1 VLEGPNVY
9 FPRPAIKLTLAVPA
23 WQRATAARLDRL
35 AKALDVAPSVRA
47 GDRGSD
53 QRVRF
58 ASRVAAQCARA
69 IAAAT
74 GTRLGVRGR
83 SASTDRIVVA
93 FPWRRRGTAEAL
105 ARELARMMNDLLET
119 RRLPER
125 LIDAAA
131 ARVEAAHPGDAP
143 SVPDPRIPVV
153 AVTGTNGKTT
163 TVRLLA
169 HLIRTSG
176 RSVAYS
182 STDGV
187 YHDGRLL
194 ETGDYSG
201 FGGAA
206 MALSQ
211 PGVEVAVLETARGG
225 ILLRGIGT
233 AHNDVAVVTN
243 ISSDHLG
250 LNDVYTLDQLAEV
263 KQAITR
269 ITRPEGWDVFNADDP
284 RVLAMRRGATGRPFL
299 FSRDMNH
306 PAIRETLDE
315 GGRAMTVLD
324 RWIVALGQG
333 GALRRLV
340 PLEDVPI
347 TLSGISA
354 HHVQNAM
361 AAAAA
366 ALGIGLGEEDVVRG
380 LRTFRPTPES
390 NPGRANVYSLGD
402 RIVVVDYAHNE
413 AGMIGLT
420 EILAGLRRRGA
431 HIWLAFCAA
440 GDRQDDILHALGYR
454 AARGAD
460 RVVIAGLPHY
470 LRGRDPQELVERLR
484 AGAEDGGATDVP
496 AAADELDALGLML
509 ERSGPADVI
518 GLTALGQRPEVFA
531 RLEELGA
538 VLADP
543 ETVRRLVRRAR
554 PQGGSAGAARS
565 LERRASSSSHT
576 VEA

>member
-1 VLEGPNVY
+1 
-9 FPRPAIKLTLAVPA
+9 
-23 WQRATAARLDRL
+23 
-35 AKALDVAPSVRA
+35 
-47 GDRGSD
+47 
-53 QRVRF
+53 
-58 ASRVAAQCARA
+58 
-69 IAAAT
+69 
-74 GTRLGVRGR
+74 
-83 SASTDRIVVA
+83 
-93 FPWRRRGTAEAL
+93 
-105 ARELARMMNDLLET
+105 
-119 RRLPER
+119 
-125 LIDAAA
+125 
-131 ARVEAAHPGDAP
+131 VEAAHAGDAP

-169 HLIRTSG
+169 HLIRTAG

-206 MALSQ
+206 LALSQ

-250 LNDVYTLDQLAEV
+250 LNDIDTLDQLAEV

-269 ITRPEGWDVFNADDP
+269 ITRPDGWDIFNADDP
-284 RVLAMRRGATGRPFL
+284 RVLAMRRGSTGRPFL
-299 FSRDMNH
+299 FSRDVHH

-324 RWIVALGQG
+324 GWIVALGHG
-333 GALRRLV
+333 SALRRLIA
-340 PLEDVPI
+340 LDDVPV
-347 TLSGISA
+347 TLSGIAA

-366 ALGIGLGEEDVVRG
+366 ALGIGLEEEDVVRG
-380 LRTFRPTPES
+380 LRSFRPTPES
-390 NPGRANVYSLGD
+390 NPGRANVYTLGD

-431 HIWLAFCAA
+431 RIWLAFCAA

-454 AARGAD
+454 AARGAN

-554 PQGGSAGAARS
+554 RQGGSAGAARS
-565 LERRASSSSHT
+565 LDRRPSSSSHT